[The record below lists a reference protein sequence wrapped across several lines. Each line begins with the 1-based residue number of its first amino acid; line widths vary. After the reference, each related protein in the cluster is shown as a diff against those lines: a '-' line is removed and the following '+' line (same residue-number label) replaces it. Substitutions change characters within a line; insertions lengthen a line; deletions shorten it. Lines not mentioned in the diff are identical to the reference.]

1 MLILELNPEHT
12 VEGNEEER
20 FHPIQKEKHFPVIVR
35 GKRKTSL
42 SEGLPATWNLTGHDE
57 SSHQDEC
64 RVREY

>member
-1 MLILELNPEHT
+1 MKKKDFIPY
-12 VEGNEEER
+12 R
-20 FHPIQKEKHFPVIVR
+20 KEKHFPVIVR